1 MRCTLR
7 TGGLALTHAE
17 RADASMCVL
26 FFGCAPTHGTTRK
39 HIRTNNMAVNK
50 TVYACDAYVV
60 FMFVCVRVSVCIIAF
75 IVNAIVIVV
84 LVCSVVV
91 VVVA

>member
-7 TGGLALTHAE
+7 TDGLALTHAE
-17 RADASMCVL
+17 RADVSMCIADVCVL

-50 TVYACDAYVV
+50 TVYACAAYVV
-60 FMFVCVRVSVCIIAF
+60 FMFV
-75 IVNAIVIVV
+75 
-84 LVCSVVV
+84 
-91 VVVA
+91 